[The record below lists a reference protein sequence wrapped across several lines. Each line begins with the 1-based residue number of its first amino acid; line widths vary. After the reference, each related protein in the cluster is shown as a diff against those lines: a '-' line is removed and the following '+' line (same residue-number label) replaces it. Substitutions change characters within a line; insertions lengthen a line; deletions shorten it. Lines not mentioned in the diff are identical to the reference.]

1 MTPFERIQKDNKRS
15 PRFNKNAMAVGKTT
29 FAERVSLFESLGDMK
44 PSNGAD
50 DKDDP
55 LQDHDAAKNGQTW
68 FEVAENI
75 PESIT
80 HSPEARKS
88 SVLSHFTILSEDQ
101 SMALIHEL
109 NPNEAKH

>member
-1 MTPFERIQKDNKRS
+1 MDKEDLTPFERIQKDNKRS

-55 LQDHDAAKNGQTW
+55 LQDHDAAKIQGQTKTTW
-68 FEVAENI
+68 KEQV
-75 PESIT
+75 
-80 HSPEARKS
+80 
-88 SVLSHFTILSEDQ
+88 
-101 SMALIHEL
+101 
-109 NPNEAKH
+109 